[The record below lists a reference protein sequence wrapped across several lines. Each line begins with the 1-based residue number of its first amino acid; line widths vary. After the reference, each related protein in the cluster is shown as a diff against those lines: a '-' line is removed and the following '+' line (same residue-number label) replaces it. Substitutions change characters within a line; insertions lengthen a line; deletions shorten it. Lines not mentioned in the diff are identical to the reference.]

1 MSNSEKFR
9 YSRKMYQIYKSCAEY
24 EKISEM
30 KYYEISR
37 KPLQIFWGYGN
48 MKTFKERGFSFNSL
62 YPLKGG
68 NPNP

>member
-1 MSNSEKFR
+1 MPDSEKFR
-9 YSRKMYQIYKSCAEY
+9 NFRKNASIIKSCGIY

-30 KYYEISR
+30 NYYEISR
-37 KPLQIFWGYGN
+37 KPLQFFWEYGN
-48 MKTFKERGFSFNSL
+48 MKTFKEIGFSFNSL